1 MTQEEYEAEIQKL
14 ADLTLKISK
23 IINTAVSGSNETIS
37 GTLAGQIVENVKTEI
52 MANGEGALDGFNAH
66 SVKTTISDISSNN
79 TDASAQ
85 SVLDKMSDSAKFE
98 TEVATVESITE
109 SIRSSVKSAV
119 EDKSKAQETAST
131 LATVV
136 CNFAGA
142 VESAIDENGNM
153 DIAKFDFAKVA
164 DAVTAL
170 QNSNL
175 KEVGSSVLDLVISGD
190 LGEGGEIVSNT
201 IGALKD
207 SYNNGE
213 DIGGTIN
220 SAGALIVLG
229 TTMGNGGDGSKE
241 NIANSFKDLVQNLNE
256 TTLNLLATV
265 LSEESLVSM
274 GVEKAYAAIA
284 YDVVDALLRELME
297 LKNSSNYE
305 NEVNTVLS
313 IYDILSAGNI
323 EEAQIGDLIRQVLK
337 SQVVM
342 NTLDRVS
349 TDILSADLLISLNV
363 PKDFADEICTAVTI
377 CVDEMLAIRNS
388 DAAAYNAEIDALVTM
403 FMSLEGKDKGDQ
415 LADVLREML
424 KSNVIMNMLD
434 KAAHDILSPEFL
446 VSLDVPEKYA
456 KEICTAVV
464 GCLDE
469 MLELRNTDTAAYNA
483 EIDALIATFVSLE
496 DKDLNEDENL
506 AELFR
511 QIFDSKVVMNMLDK
525 VASDVLTANLLTS
538 MNVPEQ
544 YAEDVCTVI
553 ETLVKELTVLGTE
566 ESYTYDNEVN
576 AILVVKKLVN
586 KTNGGFTK
594 DDINSLIDCAKNSEA
609 IYNTLMKIS
618 GSVVIEISE
627 ADRESVINGIESY
640 YAESQKTEKDRNIF
654 NSVAKILGVT
664 VNLQ

>member
-1 MTQEEYEAEIQKL
+1 MVSLVLLCVFLFFVAFSAFVGFVRGMNKSVIRLITLAFAMVLTFFASALTTNLIAKNLLIEGQTLGELVLGMISSEEMIVSFLEAAPLLKEAILVAPAFAIAIVIFPVMFLILSFISWIVFCCIQKSLRRKMFKEQFPKNRQEKKEMKKNRKPFLVRLGKRFAGFGIGAVTGALIFGMLFAPLFGIISIVPENNALYDVIDTMVDQEILDASTAQTIKDELAVRDGAIIKGYVGAALAGKLYLSAVSRFEYDGLKTNIPAEFDSVFSVVQVAIEGGLLKAALNAEDMSGIFAVLSKEEVVNELISEMFKSQLFCAAIPEVMAIAMQSVAISLQVPADKNAVYDNMMEDIADSVKDADIDYEGIKAYENAQVATDYVAADEAPIMTQEEYEAEIQKL

-229 TTMGNGGDGSKE
+229 TTMGNGGDGSK
-241 NIANSFKDLVQNLNE
+241 
-256 TTLNLLATV
+256 
-265 LSEESLVSM
+265 
-274 GVEKAYAAIA
+274 
-284 YDVVDALLRELME
+284 
-297 LKNSSNYE
+297 
-305 NEVNTVLS
+305 
-313 IYDILSAGNI
+313 
-323 EEAQIGDLIRQVLK
+323 
-337 SQVVM
+337 
-342 NTLDRVS
+342 
-349 TDILSADLLISLNV
+349 
-363 PKDFADEICTAVTI
+363 
-377 CVDEMLAIRNS
+377 
-388 DAAAYNAEIDALVTM
+388 
-403 FMSLEGKDKGDQ
+403 
-415 LADVLREML
+415 
-424 KSNVIMNMLD
+424 
-434 KAAHDILSPEFL
+434 
-446 VSLDVPEKYA
+446 
-456 KEICTAVV
+456 
-464 GCLDE
+464 
-469 MLELRNTDTAAYNA
+469 
-483 EIDALIATFVSLE
+483 
-496 DKDLNEDENL
+496 
-506 AELFR
+506 
-511 QIFDSKVVMNMLDK
+511 
-525 VASDVLTANLLTS
+525 
-538 MNVPEQ
+538 
-544 YAEDVCTVI
+544 
-553 ETLVKELTVLGTE
+553 
-566 ESYTYDNEVN
+566 
-576 AILVVKKLVN
+576 
-586 KTNGGFTK
+586 
-594 DDINSLIDCAKNSEA
+594 
-609 IYNTLMKIS
+609 
-618 GSVVIEISE
+618 
-627 ADRESVINGIESY
+627 
-640 YAESQKTEKDRNIF
+640 
-654 NSVAKILGVT
+654 
-664 VNLQ
+664 